1 MIAYSQADFRYENDG
16 EFLFLLMERQ
26 SSLVGHV
33 CAQVK
38 ISFEI
43 SLDSDEILR

>member
-1 MIAYSQADFRYENDG
+1 MRNYLSKNVVRKTKTKAHTQVLRTT
-16 EFLFLLMERQ
+16 
-26 SSLVGHV
+26 
-33 CAQVK
+33 QVK

>member
-1 MIAYSQADFRYENDG
+1 MKKERMILDG
-16 EFLFLLMERQ
+16 TEEAQLQELA
-26 SSLVGHV
+26 SVP
-33 CAQVK
+33 QVK